1 MPFAEQLYVNKER
14 KVFVDENVW
23 IKIFLTQSDFD
34 KILNHEIISEDESE
48 DWIRRCIVG
57 KISLEMLEDE
67 RTKEI
72 N

>member
-1 MPFAEQLYVNKER
+1 
-14 KVFVDENVW
+14 
-23 IKIFLTQSDFD
+23 LTQSDFD